1 MSQVQVVSMPGNL
14 ITFVTECQ
22 RTIAVS
28 QLGDVW
34 THLWL
39 SGYNLLSIWSLKN
52 YTVVSKYGMVCRTLK

>member
-1 MSQVQVVSMPGNL
+1 MSQVQVVSMPGN
-14 ITFVTECQ
+14 
-22 RTIAVS
+22 
-28 QLGDVW
+28 W